1 MKLPVAIQY
10 VLFFICFIP
19 WSQTATAED
28 KKPRDINTIIG
39 LVNQHC
45 GACHKVPSPALLPKR
60 DWPYVIKIMEKFSHE
75 KFGPDH
81 LSPDVVTD
89 ITAYYYGSS
98 PTELPKLPYNTPY
111 KKDPIFNLTDIGTK
125 SKIPFV
131 GHISRVK
138 IFQNNAFEFLISDA
152 EKKQV
157 TLVTKLKDDW
167 TEQKIADVQIP
178 IFTQAV
184 DYDADGDIDVIVT
197 DLGEF
202 PPSQKM
208 VGKVFLL
215 RQSKNGQFEKEV
227 LVENIPRAIEAR
239 ALDIDADGDLDLAV
253 AAFGGN
259 ETGEVFWLENQ
270 GKNKNTKHLLLNL
283 SGALNITPTDLN
295 NDGKMDFVSLIS
307 QQHEM
312 IVAFIATDNKQFTP
326 QLISRAPHPM
336 FGSTS
341 MRLTDMDK
349 DGDQDIL
356 LTNGDAY
363 DTQMDPKPYHGVQWL
378 ENTGNLQFVFHEIGR
393 SYGIA
398 SAAVGDI
405 DGDGDMDVVASSF
418 INFWEDKN
426 RNSLVWFENDGNQ
439 KFQQHNLATTPPGI
453 VSFELGDFTGDGK
466 LDIVAGVCRFDI
478 LKILMSNDDD
488 AVKNLH
494 QNKLLETRF
503 ILLQNISSPRHN

>member
-1 MKLPVAIQY
+1 LKFSIVMKFF
-10 VLFFICFIP
+10 LFFIF
-19 WSQTATAED
+19 TAFCCKAFSAD
-28 KKPRDINTIIG
+28 DNKPRDINTILG

-45 GACHKVPSPALLPKR
+45 SACHKVPSPALLPKR
-60 DWPYVIKIMEKFSHE
+60 DWPRVIKIMEKFSNE
-75 KFGPDH
+75 KFGQDH
-81 LSPDVVTD
+81 LTKDVVTD

-98 PTELPKLPYNTPY
+98 PAELPKLPYNNPY
-111 KKDPIFNLTDIGTK
+111 KNEPIFKLADIGTQ
-125 SKIPFV
+125 SKIPFIS
-131 GHISRVK
+131 HIQRVNILNK
-138 IFQNNAFEFLISDA
+138 DRLEFLVCDA

-157 TLVTKLKDDW
+157 TLVTKFNNDW
-167 TEQKIADVQIP
+167 TEKKIADVDIP
-178 IFTQAV
+178 IYTHAV
-184 DYDADGDIDVIVT
+184 DYDNDGDQDVVVT

-215 RQSKNGQFEKEV
+215 RQTKPGTFEKEI

-239 ALDIDADGDLDLAV
+239 AVDVDADGDLDLAV

-259 ETGEVFWLENQ
+259 NIGEVFWLENQ
-270 GKNKNTKHLLLNL
+270 GKNKNIKHLLLDF

-307 QQHEM
+307 QEHEM
-312 IVAFIATDNKQFTP
+312 IVAFIATDNKQFQT

-341 MRLTDMDK
+341 MRMTDMDR

-356 LTNGDAY
+356 FTNGDAY

-378 ENTGNLQFVFHEIGR
+378 ENKGNLQFIFHDIGR
-393 SYGIA
+393 SYGLA
-398 SAAVGDI
+398 SAVAGDI
-405 DGDGDMDVVASSF
+405 DGDGDMDVVAGSF

-439 KFQQHNLATTPPGI
+439 RFQQHNLAVSPPGI

-466 LDIVAGVCRFDI
+466 LDILAGVCRFDI
-478 LKILMSNDDD
+478 LKILMSDNKETI
-488 AVKNLH
+488 KNLH
-494 QNKLLETRF
+494 ENKSLETRF
-503 ILLQNISSPRHN
+503 ILLQNLLSSPSP

>member
-1 MKLPVAIQY
+1 
-10 VLFFICFIP
+10 
-19 WSQTATAED
+19 
-28 KKPRDINTIIG
+28 
-39 LVNQHC
+39 
-45 GACHKVPSPALLPKR
+45 
-60 DWPYVIKIMEKFSHE
+60 MEKFSHE

-81 LSPDVVTD
+81 LTQEMVTD
-89 ITAYYYGSS
+89 ITAYYYGSAAA
-98 PTELPKLPYNTPY
+98 ELPRLPYNTPY
-111 KKDPIFNLTDIGTK
+111 QKDPIFDLADTGTR
-125 SKIPFV
+125 SKIPFI
-131 GHISRVK
+131 GHISRVN
-138 IFQNNAFEFLISDA
+138 IFDKNAFEFLVSDA

-157 TLVTKLKDDW
+157 TLLTKQKDKW
-167 TEQKIADVQIP
+167 TERKLADIKIP
-178 IFTQAV
+178 IYTQAV
-184 DYDADGDIDVIVT
+184 DYDGDGDMDVIVT
-197 DLGEF
+197 DLGDF
-202 PPSQKM
+202 PPSQQM

-215 RQSKNGQFEKEV
+215 RQSKTGQFEKEI

-259 ETGEVFWLENQ
+259 EIGEVFWLENQ
-270 GKNKNTKHLLLNL
+270 GNNKNIKHLLLDL

-295 NDGKMDFVSLIS
+295 NDGKMDFISLIS

-312 IVAFIATDNKQFTP
+312 IVAFIATDNKQFKP

-363 DTQMDPKPYHGVQWL
+363 DSQMDPKPYHGVQWL
-378 ENTGNLQFVFHEIGR
+378 ENTGNLKFVFHEIGR
-393 SYGIA
+393 SYGLA
-398 SAAVGDI
+398 SAAAGDI
-405 DGDGDMDVVASSF
+405 DGDGDLDVVASSF

-426 RNSLVWFENDGNQ
+426 RNSLVWFENDGKQ
-439 KFQQHNLATTPPGI
+439 QFQQHNLATTPPGI

-478 LKILMSNDDD
+478 LKILMSENEESIR
-488 AVKNLH
+488 NLH
-494 QNKLLETRF
+494 KNKSPEARVIFLK
-503 ILLQNISSPRHN
+503 NISAP